1 MLGERPFGDG
11 DAVPAGAMKFFTE
24 FERLREAFI
33 GSPSHGDE
41 RRSSRS
47 DNRQG

>member
-1 MLGERPFGDG
+1 
-11 DAVPAGAMKFFTE
+11 MKFFTE

-47 DNRQG
+47 DNRHG